1 MGIEPTRSAW
11 EAEVLPLNYTRTLC
25 ALGIITGRTSSVKL
39 LENIVISL
47 KSFIRLKWDLP
58 ICSYLVTIRDI
69 SGYCSHNGKYIK

>member
-47 KSFIRLKWDLP
+47 KSLIKLRWELP
-58 ICSYLVTIRDI
+58 ICSFLDTIRDI
-69 SGYCSHNGKYIK
+69 SGYCSQNRNYII